1 MRAMPLPACLAALV
15 LLMDSSGSV
24 SEAHFRAQREG
35 TAAAFEHHD
44 VVAGLEA
51 SDGIAVMVVDFA
63 QVPTTRLPW
72 TMVRTAEE
80 GRRFAEAL
88 RATGRL
94 GHPLSTAI
102 GDALLHAGAALRE
115 APCEPERRVIDIST
129 DGYETAGHVAA
140 AQARAL
146 VADQGATINAIAFS
160 SIDDPETTPEDPA
173 TLAGIED
180 WLREHVVTG
189 FLRSS
194 TAPGAYADAFRAKL
208 TTEIALRI
216 PALPGG

>member
-1 MRAMPLPACLAALV
+1 MPLPACLAALV

-35 TAAAFEHHD
+35 TAAAFEHRD

-51 SDGIAVMVVDFA
+51 SDGIAVTVVDFA

-72 TMVRTAEE
+72 TMIRHAED
-80 GRRFAEAL
+80 GRRFAAAL

-94 GHPLSTAI
+94 GHPLATAI
-102 GDALLHAGAALRE
+102 GDALLHAGAALGE
-115 APCEPERRVIDIST
+115 APCEPERRVVDIST
-129 DGYETAGHVAA
+129 DGYETAGHVLA
-140 AQARAL
+140 ARARSL
-146 VADQGATINAIAFS
+146 LAEQGITINAIAFS
-160 SIDDPETTPEDPA
+160 SIDDPETAPEDPA
-173 TLAGIED
+173 VLADIED
-180 WLREHVVTG
+180 WLREHVVSG

-216 PALPGG
+216 PGLPGG

>member
-72 TMVRTAEE
+72 TMVRTPPRSETTKPSWPHS
-80 GRRFAEAL
+80 F
-88 RATGRL
+88 
-94 GHPLSTAI
+94 LSTSVSSQWLI
-102 GDALLHAGAALRE
+102 LFGVPLMAL
-115 APCEPERRVIDIST
+115 
-129 DGYETAGHVAA
+129 
-140 AQARAL
+140 
-146 VADQGATINAIAFS
+146 
-160 SIDDPETTPEDPA
+160 
-173 TLAGIED
+173 
-180 WLREHVVTG
+180 
-189 FLRSS
+189 
-194 TAPGAYADAFRAKL
+194 
-208 TTEIALRI
+208 
-216 PALPGG
+216 